1 MLAPLLAAY
10 REEEQAVM
18 RGAEYPIHNLRVERR
33 REIFR
38 RLHDA
43 AGAHGIRLDVCACKN
58 SDIARGSCN
67 IAGTWPAP
75 TPRAA
80 QPQLPCLV

>member
-1 MLAPLLAAY
+1 
-10 REEEQAVM
+10 M
-18 RGAEYPIHNLRVERR
+18 RGAEYPIHNLPLERR
-33 REIFR
+33 RDIFT
-38 RLHDA
+38 RLRA
-43 AGAHGIRLDVCACKN
+43 AAEAHGIQLDVCACKN

-67 IAGTWPAP
+67 IAGTWPGR

>member
-18 RGAEYPIHNLRVERR
+18 RGAEYPIQNLPLERR
-33 REIFR
+33 HEIFA
-38 RLHDA
+38 RLQA
-43 AGAHGIRLDVCACKN
+43 AAEAHGVQLDIYACKS

-67 IAGTWPAP
+67 IAGTWPSW
-75 TPRAA
+75 TPRAV
-80 QPQLPCLV
+80 QPPLLRLV